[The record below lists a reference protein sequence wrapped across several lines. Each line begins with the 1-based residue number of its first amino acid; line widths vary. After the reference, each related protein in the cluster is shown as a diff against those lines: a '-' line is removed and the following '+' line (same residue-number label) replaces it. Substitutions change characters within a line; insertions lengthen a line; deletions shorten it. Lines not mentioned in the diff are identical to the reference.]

1 VLATSRWVRWVAP
14 LAVIVL
20 AAVLRLWSLG
30 SPQEL
35 VFDETY
41 YVKDAWTLFNNGY
54 ESTWPENSD
63 DRFAAGQTD
72 IFTRDPAFVV
82 HPPLGK
88 WLIALGMAALGP
100 DSGWG
105 WRISTAMIGILA
117 VALLM
122 LVAWKLFGSL
132 LLATVAGFLMAI
144 DGHAIVMARIAL
156 LDNFVMF
163 FTLLG
168 FGAILLDRGWHAR
181 RLSEWIASHRDTGI
195 DSSWGPTLWWR
206 PWLLAAG
213 LAFGLAISVKWSG
226 IYFLAAFGVYVVVTD
241 ALARRRAGIPFWA
254 SATLLKQAPANFLLM
269 VPIAVATFLVSWSGW
284 FATSGGY
291 DRNWASSPGAAWTG
305 PLAWVPAALQSFW
318 HYQVAAYN
326 YHVGLET
333 AHPYQSNPLTWL
345 LMTRPTSFYFSGTS
359 LGQNGCDFSACSE
372 AITSLANPI
381 IWWAAAAATFYLVYR
396 LARYRE
402 WKAGFILMGVVAGYL
417 PWLLY
422 LNRTVF
428 QFYTITFEPYLLLA
442 LTATIGVILGSPT
455 DRPSRR
461 ASGAPVVV
469 VFLLAA
475 AVVTMFFYPLWTGA
489 QTPFWFWQV
498 HIWLPGWR

>member
-14 LAVIVL
+14 LAVIAL
-20 AAVLRLWSLG
+20 AAVLRLWNLG
-30 SPQEL
+30 SPHEL

-72 IFTRDPAFVV
+72 IFTTDPAFVV

-105 WRISTAMIGILA
+105 WRISTAVVGVLA

-122 LVAWKLFGSL
+122 LIAWKLFGSL
-132 LLATVAGFLMAI
+132 LLATIAGFLMAI

-156 LDNFVMF
+156 LDNSVMF

-168 FGAILLDRGWHAR
+168 FGAILLDRSWHAR
-181 RLSEWIASHRDTGI
+181 RLAEWIASRRANGI

-226 IYFLAAFGVYVVVTD
+226 AYFLAAFGIYVVVTD
-241 ALARRRAGIPFWA
+241 ALARRRAGIPFWI

-269 VPIAVATFLVSWSGW
+269 VPIALATFLVSWSGW
-284 FATSGGY
+284 FVTSGGY
-291 DRNWASSPGAAWTG
+291 DRQWAATSGVAWTG
-305 PLAWVPAALQSFW
+305 PLGWVPAALQSFW
-318 HYQVAAYN
+318 HYQVEAYN

-333 AHPYQSNPLTWL
+333 PHPYQSNPLTWL

-359 LGQNGCDFSACSE
+359 LGQNGCDFSNCSE
-372 AITSLANPI
+372 AITSIANPI
-381 IWWAAAAATFYLVYR
+381 IWWAAVAAMFYLIYR

-422 LNRTVF
+422 LDRTVF

-455 DRPSRR
+455 DHRSRR
-461 ASGAPVVV
+461 ASGMPVVV
-469 VFLLAA
+469 LFLLAA
-475 AVVTMFFYPLWTGA
+475 SVATIFFFPLWTGA